1 MEKHIIKLLIVLFY
15 FISNPILSQKVYV
28 FDNNKEPI
36 YNVSFYK
43 KDLSKGVFS
52 NFNGEVDLSIFENK
66 DSIVIQHPTFD
77 STIKIK
83 SEIVKQKNI
92 ILFEKIISIDEIVF
106 SVNKWSENL
115 SDVSNKILN
124 ISEKK
129 IKELSPQTSADLLE
143 KTGEVFVQKSQLG
156 GGSPMIRGF
165 SANRILL
172 SLDGIRMNNAIFK
185 SGNIHNIISIDPN
198 ILEGVEILYGPASVM
213 YGSDAIGGAINFKI
227 KDPKFSIDNKIK
239 INGSQNIQYNSSSK
253 SKHYNL
259 FLNIGLKKIASMT
272 SFSFNNFDDL
282 RSGLKRKSKYKNFGK
297 RTEYVKRN
305 YTENIDEIIKNT
317 NHNIQKFSNYSQNNF
332 IQKINYKINDDINL
346 IYGLYYSK
354 SSNIPRY
361 DRLTLYDDLLTPKY
375 AEWYYG
381 PNLFLMNKIELNYF
395 IKNKFFDAFKLNISK
410 QNIEESRIS
419 RKFNDLYIKNRI
431 EKVNV
436 HSLNLDFD
444 KKINGKEFFYGYE
457 LYTNKINSNAFEQ
470 NIYTNEE
477 EKISTRY
484 PDGGTNFLINS
495 IYLSY
500 KKINKNL
507 NYNFGIRGTKANLKS
522 KISSDFFNF
531 PFSEVEI
538 NTSSISGSFG
548 LIYNYS
554 KNSSLKFLYSNGFR
568 SPNLDDVGKI
578 FDSEPGNIII
588 PNTELNPE
596 YANNFEINFISRK
609 KSIEFNGSIY
619 YTNLNN
625 AIIRSNGTFNGIDS
639 IMYDGSLSKV
649 QTLKNSGKA
658 YVFGFSYMINYKI
671 NNNLNLKS
679 SVSFNQSKDL
689 STKLPLRHSSPIF
702 GQTSINF
709 TKRNIKVSY
718 YINYNGKKDISN
730 FSPSEL
736 NKLYLYTKDG
746 SPAWL
751 TNNISFIY
759 NINYLAKINFSCENV
774 FDIHYRSYSSGISAP
789 GRNFNI
795 GLNMSF

>member
-1 MEKHIIKLLIVLFY
+1 MEKHIIKLSIILFY

-28 FDNNKEPI
+28 VDKNKEPI

-43 KDLSKGVFS
+43 KDLSKGIFS

-77 STIKIK
+77 SIIKIK

-115 SDVSNKILN
+115 SDVSNKILH

-172 SLDGIRMNNAIFK
+172 SLDGIRMNNAIFR

-259 FLNIGLKKIASMT
+259 FLNIGLKKIATMT
-272 SFSFNNFDDL
+272 SFSFNDFNDL
-282 RSGLKRKSKYKNFGK
+282 RSGSKRKNKYKNFGK

-305 YTENIDEIIKNT
+305 YIENIDEIIKNT

-444 KKINGKEFFYGYE
+444 KKINEKEFFYGYE

-470 NIYTNEE
+470 NINTNEE

-522 KISSDFFNF
+522 KISNDFFNF
-531 PFSEVEI
+531 PFSEIEI

-671 NNNLNLKS
+671 NNNINLKS
-679 SVSFNQSKDL
+679 SISFNQSKDL

-702 GQTSINF
+702 GQTSVNF
-709 TKRNIKVSY
+709 TKRNIKMSY

-746 SPAWL
+746 SLAWL

-759 NINYLAKINFSCENV
+759 NINYLAKINFSCENI

>member
-1 MEKHIIKLLIVLFY
+1 MEKYIIKLLIVLFY
-15 FISNPILSQKVYV
+15 FISNPMLAQKIYV
-28 FDNNKEPI
+28 VDNNNEPI

-43 KDLSKGVFS
+43 KDLSKGIFS
-52 NFNGEVDLSIFENK
+52 NFNGEVDLSIFENR
-66 DSIVIQHPTFD
+66 DSIVIQHPTFN

-92 ILFEKIISIDEIVF
+92 ILFEKIINIDEIVF

-115 SDVSNKILN
+115 SDVSNKILS

-165 SANRILL
+165 SSNRILL
-172 SLDGIRMNNAIFK
+172 SLDGIRMNNAIFR

-198 ILEGVEILYGPASVM
+198 TLEGVEVLYGPASVM

-227 KDPKFSIDNKIK
+227 KNPKFNIDNKIK

-259 FLNIGLKKIASMT
+259 FLNIGLKKIATMT
-272 SFSFNNFDDL
+272 SFSFNNFNDL
-282 RSGLKRKSKYKNFGK
+282 RSGSKRKSKYKNFGK

-305 YTENIDEIIKNT
+305 YIKNIDEIITNT

-395 IKNKFFDAFKLNISK
+395 IKNKFFDAFKLNFSK

-419 RKFNDLYIKNRI
+419 RKFNDLYITNRI
-431 EKVNV
+431 EKVDV
-436 HSLNLDFD
+436 YSFNLDFD
-444 KKINGKEFFYGYE
+444 KKKNGKEFFYGYE
-457 LYTNKINSNAFEQ
+457 LYTNKINSNAFEK
-470 NIYTNEE
+470 NINTNEE

-500 KKINKNL
+500 KKINKYL
-507 NYNFGIRGTKANLKS
+507 NYNFGIRGTKTNLKS

-531 PFSEVEI
+531 PFSEIKI

-568 SPNLDDVGKI
+568 SPNLDDVGKV
-578 FDSEPGNIII
+578 FDSEPGNIIV

-609 KSIEFNGSIY
+609 KNIEFNGSIY
-619 YTNLNN
+619 YTNLNS
-625 AIIRSNGTFNGIDS
+625 AIVRSNGTFNGVDS

-658 YVFGFSYMINYKI
+658 YVFGFSYMINYTI

-679 SVSFNQSKDL
+679 SLSFNQSKDL

-702 GQTSINF
+702 GQTSLNF
-709 TKRNIKVSY
+709 TKRNIKMSY

>member
-1 MEKHIIKLLIVLFY
+1 MEKYIIKLLIVLFY
-15 FISNPILSQKVYV
+15 FISNPILSQTVYV
-28 FDNNKEPI
+28 VDKNKEPI

-43 KDLSKGVFS
+43 KDLSKGIFS
-52 NFNGEVDLSIFENK
+52 NFNGEVDLSIFENR

-172 SLDGIRMNNAIFK
+172 SLDGIRMNNAIFR

-198 ILEGVEILYGPASVM
+198 ILTGVEILYGPASVM

-272 SFSFNNFDDL
+272 SFSFSNFDDL
-282 RSGLKRKSKYKNFGK
+282 RSGSKRKSKYKNFGK

-305 YTENIDEIIKNT
+305 YIKNIDEIIKNT
-317 NHNIQKFSNYSQNNF
+317 DHNIQKFSNYSQNNF

-361 DRLTLYDDLLTPKY
+361 DRLILYDDLLTPKY

-457 LYTNKINSNAFEQ
+457 LYTNKINSNAFEK
-470 NIYTNEE
+470 NINTNNE

-484 PDGGTNFLINS
+484 PDRGSNFLINS
-495 IYLSY
+495 IYVSY

-522 KISSDFFNF
+522 KLSSDFFNF
-531 PFSEVEI
+531 PFSEIEI

-578 FDSEPGNIII
+578 FDSEPGNIIV

-609 KSIEFNGSIY
+609 QNIEFNGSIY

-625 AIIRSNGTFNGIDS
+625 AIIRSNGTFNGLDS
-639 IMYDGSLSKV
+639 IMYDGSLSQV

-689 STKLPLRHSSPIF
+689 STKLPLKHSSPIF
-702 GQTSINF
+702 GQSSINF

-759 NINYLAKINFSCENV
+759 NINYLAKINFSCENI

>member
-1 MEKHIIKLLIVLFY
+1 
-15 FISNPILSQKVYV
+15 
-28 FDNNKEPI
+28 
-36 YNVSFYK
+36 
-43 KDLSKGVFS
+43 
-52 NFNGEVDLSIFENK
+52 
-66 DSIVIQHPTFD
+66 
-77 STIKIK
+77 
-83 SEIVKQKNI
+83 
-92 ILFEKIISIDEIVF
+92 
-106 SVNKWSENL
+106 
-115 SDVSNKILN
+115 
-124 ISEKK
+124 
-129 IKELSPQTSADLLE
+129 
-143 KTGEVFVQKSQLG
+143 
-156 GGSPMIRGF
+156 
-165 SANRILL
+165 
-172 SLDGIRMNNAIFK
+172 
-185 SGNIHNIISIDPN
+185 
-198 ILEGVEILYGPASVM
+198 
-213 YGSDAIGGAINFKI
+213 
-227 KDPKFSIDNKIK
+227 
-239 INGSQNIQYNSSSK
+239 
-253 SKHYNL
+253 
-259 FLNIGLKKIASMT
+259 MT
-272 SFSFNNFDDL
+272 SFSFSDFDDL
-282 RSGLKRKSKYKNFGK
+282 RSGSKRKSKYKNFGK

-305 YTENIDEIIKNT
+305 YIKNIDEIITNT

-395 IKNKFFDAFKLNISK
+395 IKNKFFDAFKLNFSK

-419 RKFNDLYIKNRI
+419 RKFNDLYITNRI
-431 EKVNV
+431 EKVDV
-436 HSLNLDFD
+436 YSFNLDFD
-444 KKINGKEFFYGYE
+444 KKKNGKEFFYGYE
-457 LYTNKINSNAFEQ
+457 LYTNKINSNAFEK
-470 NIYTNEE
+470 NINTNEE

-500 KKINKNL
+500 KKINKYL
-507 NYNFGIRGTKANLKS
+507 NYNFGIRGTKTNLKS

-531 PFSEVEI
+531 PFSEIKI

-568 SPNLDDVGKI
+568 SPNLDDVGKV
-578 FDSEPGNIII
+578 FDSEPGNIIV

-609 KSIEFNGSIY
+609 KNIEFNGSIY
-619 YTNLNN
+619 YTNLNS
-625 AIIRSNGTFNGIDS
+625 AIVRSNGTFNGVDS

-679 SVSFNQSKDL
+679 SLSFNQSKDL

-702 GQTSINF
+702 GQTSLNF
-709 TKRNIKVSY
+709 TKRNIKMSY

>member
-1 MEKHIIKLLIVLFY
+1 MEKYIIKLLIVLFY
-15 FISNPILSQKVYV
+15 FISNPILSQTVYV
-28 FDNNKEPI
+28 VDKNKEPI

-43 KDLSKGVFS
+43 KDLSKGIFS
-52 NFNGEVDLSIFENK
+52 NFNGEVDLSIFENR

-92 ILFEKIISIDEIVF
+92 ILFDKIISIDEIVF

-172 SLDGIRMNNAIFK
+172 SLDGIRMNNAIFR

-239 INGSQNIQYNSSSK
+239 INSSQNIQYNSSSK

-272 SFSFNNFDDL
+272 SFSFSNFDDL
-282 RSGLKRKSKYKNFGK
+282 RSGSKRKSKYKNFGK

-305 YTENIDEIIKNT
+305 YIENIDEIIKNT
-317 NHNIQKFSNYSQNNF
+317 DHNIQKFSNYSQNNF
-332 IQKINYKINDDINL
+332 IQKINYKINNDINL

-361 DRLTLYDDLLTPKY
+361 DRLILYDDLLTPKY

-457 LYTNKINSNAFEQ
+457 LYTNKINSNAFEK
-470 NIYTNEE
+470 NINTNNE

-484 PDGGTNFLINS
+484 PDGGSNFLINS

-531 PFSEVEI
+531 PFSEIEI

-568 SPNLDDVGKI
+568 TPNLDDVGKI
-578 FDSEPGNIII
+578 FDSEPGNIIV

-609 KSIEFNGSIY
+609 QNIEFNGSIY

-625 AIIRSNGTFNGIDS
+625 AIIRSNGTFNGLDS
-639 IMYDGSLSKV
+639 IMYDGSLSQV

-702 GQTSINF
+702 GQSSINF

-759 NINYLAKINFSCENV
+759 NINYLAKINFSCENI